1 MKNRESLVAVSKG
14 IELEVNGD
22 KTMYMVI
29 PGDQNAGR
37 SHIIKTDNSSF
48 ERVEQF
54 KYLGTTLTYQNSI
67 QKEIKSRLKRGN
79 TCNYSVQNLFSS
91 SFLTNN
97 LTLKICR
104 TIILPVL
111 YGYET

>member
-54 KYLGTTLTYQNSI
+54 KYLGTIVSI
-67 QKEIKSRLKRGN
+67 QKSIQEEIKSRLKSGN
-79 TCNYSVQNLFSS
+79 SCNHSVQNLLSS
-91 SFLTNN
+91 SL
-97 LTLKICR
+97 LSKSIKIKVYII
-104 TIILPVL
+104 IILPVVL
-111 YGYET
+111 